1 MDFNALYTGKGLT
14 LAGALEGVRE
24 VAGNVTGQLQ
34 GHVAIVTGGG
44 RGFGRA
50 IAMRLAAEGAS
61 VTVTARSRM
70 QLDSTANAIV
80 ATGGKAL
87 AAVGDVTS
95 RQDVARVVSATVKEF
110 GPVTLMINNAG
121 VAGPFGPIG
130 VVDPDEW
137 WASQAIH
144 VRGTLLFT
152 SAVLPEMVKRRAG
165 RIINIASRGG
175 TGVTPCLSAYG
186 VGKAT
191 QIRLTQHVAAE
202 GKEHGISAFAIEPG
216 TVYTDLA
223 AGTLASS
230 EAQRWL
236 PGMLT
241 ALQEIRERDD
251 PAVGLARCGQIC
263 VELAS
268 GRFDGLSGSYL
279 TPQDDFVGLLRER
292 T

>member
-1 MDFNALYTGKGLT
+1 
-14 LAGALEGVRE
+14 
-24 VAGNVTGQLQ
+24 VTAQLQ

-50 IAMRLAAEGAS
+50 IATRLAAEGAA
-61 VTVTARSRM
+61 VTVTARSQA
-70 QLDSTANAIV
+70 QLDSTVSAI
-80 ATGGKAL
+80 AAAGGRAL
-87 AAVGDVTS
+87 AAAGDVTN
-95 RQDVARVVSATVKEF
+95 RQDVARVVAGTVKQF
-110 GPVTLMINNAG
+110 GPVTLMVNNAG
-121 VAGPFGPIG
+121 IAGPFGPIG

-152 SAVLPEMVKRRAG
+152 SAVLPDMVKRRAG

-175 TGVTPCLSAYG
+175 TEVTPNLSAYG

-202 GKEHGISAFAIEPG
+202 GKENGISAFAIEPG
-216 TVYTDLA
+216 TVFTELA
-223 AGTLASS
+223 AGTIASP

-236 PGMLT
+236 PGMMS
-241 ALQEIRERDD
+241 ALQEIKERDD
-251 PAVGLARCGQIC
+251 PAVGLARCGQMC
-263 VELAS
+263 VDLAS

-279 TPQDDFVGLLRER
+279 TPQDDFADLLRVRRMRR
-292 T
+292 TGDPPGSTPVTEQA

>member
-1 MDFNALYTGKGLT
+1 
-14 LAGALEGVRE
+14 
-24 VAGNVTGQLQ
+24 VTAQLQ

-50 IAMRLAAEGAS
+50 IATRLAAEGAA
-61 VTVTARSRM
+61 VTVTARSQA
-70 QLDSTANAIV
+70 QLDSTVSAIE
-80 ATGGKAL
+80 AAGGRAL
-87 AAVGDVTS
+87 AVTGDVTN
-95 RQDVARVVSATVKEF
+95 RQDVARVVGATTKRF
-110 GPVTLMINNAG
+110 GPVTLMINNA
-121 VAGPFGPIG
+121 
-130 VVDPDEW
+130 
-137 WASQAIH
+137 
-144 VRGTLLFT
+144 
-152 SAVLPEMVKRRAG
+152 
-165 RIINIASRGG
+165 
-175 TGVTPCLSAYG
+175 G

-216 TVYTDLA
+216 TVFTELA
-223 AGTLASS
+223 AGTIASP

-251 PAVGLARCGQIC
+251 PAVGLARCGQMC
-263 VELAS
+263 VDLAS

-279 TPQDDFVGLLRER
+279 TPQDDFADLLVRRR

>member
-1 MDFNALYTGKGLT
+1 
-14 LAGALEGVRE
+14 
-24 VAGNVTGQLQ
+24 VTAQLQ

-44 RGFGRA
+44 RGFGKA
-50 IAMRLAAEGAS
+50 IATRLAAEGAA
-61 VTVTARSRM
+61 VAVTARSKA
-70 QLDSTANAIV
+70 QLDSTVSEIEEA
-80 ATGGKAL
+80 GGRAL
-87 AAVGDVTS
+87 AVVGDVTS
-95 RQDVARVVSATVKEF
+95 RQDVARVVSATVNQF

-121 VAGPFGPIG
+121 IAGPFGPIG

-152 SAVLPEMVKRRAG
+152 SAVLPDMVKRGAG

-175 TGVTPCLSAYG
+175 TEVTPNLSAYG

-216 TVYTDLA
+216 TVFTELA
-223 AGTLASS
+223 AGTVASP

-236 PGMLT
+236 PGMLS
-241 ALQEIRERDD
+241 ALQEIKERDD
-251 PAVGLARCGQIC
+251 PAAGLARCGQMC
-263 VELAS
+263 VDLAS
-268 GRFDGLSGSYL
+268 GRFDGLSGCYL
-279 TPQDDFVGLLRER
+279 TPQDSFADLLANRRGR